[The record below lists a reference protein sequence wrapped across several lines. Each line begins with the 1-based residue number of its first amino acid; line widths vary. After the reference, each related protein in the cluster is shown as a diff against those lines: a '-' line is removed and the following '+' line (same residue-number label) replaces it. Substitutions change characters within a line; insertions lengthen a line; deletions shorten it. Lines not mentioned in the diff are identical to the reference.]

1 MFHPSDHSNFLIFV
15 ISELRDSDW
24 LLIGHLSHLAIWM
37 SDQETLDKWVVKKE
51 SMRESMR
58 ESSVRGRTANHS
70 SCSYTVS
77 RAD

>member
-51 SMRESMR
+51 SMRES
-58 ESSVRGRTANHS
+58 SVRGCTANHS